1 MASKD
6 LKASVP
12 TTYENLRPA
21 NEHVNE
27 LKNGFPQLSLQM
39 RPQLWPSA
47 QMQNDLITFI
57 FSDSMNTYSLR
68 KFQKERFKRDLESE
82 HSAKLLLDP

>member
-6 LKASVP
+6 LRASVP
-12 TTYENLRPA
+12 TTYEKLKPA

-27 LKNGFPQLSLQM
+27 VKNGFPQLSLQM

-47 QMQNDLITFI
+47 PMQNEQITFI
-57 FSDSMNTYSLR
+57 FSDSMNKEVIENISKR
-68 KFQKERFKRDLESE
+68 KVQERS
-82 HSAKLLLDP
+82 